1 MNAAQLELTSLYTK
15 FNFYHA
21 VVPRLLFD
29 GWLPQQIEELQDAK
43 AREKI
48 VKLITN
54 VVKV

>member
-1 MNAAQLELTSLYTK
+1 MNAAELALTSLYTK

-43 AREKI
+43 AKG
-48 VKLITN
+48 KDC
-54 VVKV
+54 